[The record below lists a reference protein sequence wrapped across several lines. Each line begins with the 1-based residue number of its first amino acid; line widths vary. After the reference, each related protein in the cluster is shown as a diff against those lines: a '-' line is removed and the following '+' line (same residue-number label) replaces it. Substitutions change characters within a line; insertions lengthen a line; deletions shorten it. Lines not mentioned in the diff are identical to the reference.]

1 MTEMNK
7 KTISCIIACYKD
19 ELAIPYMYARIVK
32 TSQELNINYE
42 IIFVNDSSP
51 DNSEEVIREISEKDP
66 NVIGVNHRRNFGSQ
80 SAFLSGMK
88 VSNGDAVVLMDGD
101 LQDPPEIIKS
111 FYEKWQEGYN
121 IVYGIRNKREV
132 SFLTQFLY
140 KTFYRIFNKVASFKV
155 PVDAGD
161 FSLIDRESVREIL
174 NFKESDI
181 FLRAIRAYIGGR
193 QIGVPYF
200 RPERMFGTSTNNFFK
215 NLGWATKGIL
225 NVSRVPLTLISFTGA
240 ALFGL
245 GIIATIIFAF
255 TVLSGGIDI
264 DFDTLAIILII
275 NTFLI
280 LIVIISIAA
289 TGEYVGRILEETK
302 QRPRYLVS
310 SYIEDG
316 MIKKTLTRKGQE
328 L

>member
-19 ELAIPYMYARIVK
+19 ELAIPYMHARIVK
-32 TSQELNINYE
+32 TFRELNINYE

-51 DNSEEVIREISEKDP
+51 DNSEEVIREISKKDS
-66 NVIGVNHRRNFGSQ
+66 NVIGINHRRNFGSQ

-88 VSNGDAVVLMDGD
+88 VSNGDAGVLMDVD
-101 LQDPPEIIKS
+101 IQDPPEIIKS

-161 FSLIDRESVREIL
+161 FSLIDHESVREIL

-328 L
+328 